1 MLTANPNVALIL
13 IVEDD
18 NNHAE
23 LIQRSFEEAPDEYRL
38 EFVGTICDAKSAME
52 LNPPGL
58 VLTDYRLPDGDG
70 SELVMIAA
78 GLMPVIIMT
87 SHGSE
92 QVAVEAMK
100 IGAQDYIVKSSETF
114 ESLPIAVKY
123 GLITWALTSAR
134 KQAAAAALRAKKD
147 WERTFDAVPDLISIV
162 DLNHVI
168 IRANKAM
175 ADGCGLTQDELS
187 KRVGKNRSTV
197 TNYMRL
203 LKLPAEVQA
212 AIRDGSI
219 GMAHAR
225 ALVNIEG
232 EAKQLVITR
241 KIIAEGLSV
250 RDVEK
255 LARQLNKVLTP
266 LTKSGKVA
274 LPLKYEVIKDS
285 IQERLNRKVEI
296 NRTPKGKGNIVIPFI
311 SDEDLQTI
319 VSKLGI

>member
-38 EFVGTICDAKSAME
+38 EFVGTICAAKRAME

-70 SELVMIAA
+70 SELVMMAS

-134 KQAAAAALRAKKD
+134 KQAAAAALREQPPAAAAPL
-147 WERTFDAVPDLISIV
+147 EPPPPPAAAAGQAPGEQP
-162 DLNHVI
+162 H
-168 IRANKAM
+168 
-175 ADGCGLTQDELS
+175 
-187 KRVGKNRSTV
+187 
-197 TNYMRL
+197 
-203 LKLPAEVQA
+203 LPAPA
-212 AIRDGSI
+212 APPS
-219 GMAHAR
+219 
-225 ALVNIEG
+225 
-232 EAKQLVITR
+232 
-241 KIIAEGLSV
+241 
-250 RDVEK
+250 
-255 LARQLNKVLTP
+255 
-266 LTKSGKVA
+266 
-274 LPLKYEVIKDS
+274 LPPSRPPPAYPPPAS
-285 IQERLNRKVEI
+285 A
-296 NRTPKGKGNIVIPFI
+296 
-311 SDEDLQTI
+311 
-319 VSKLGI
+319 